1 MVRLISVKTTNISY
15 DVCLVELNVPVVS
28 SPTRLWPPSRST
40 AVGLAPSLSCPPQ
53 HPSYH
58 RLHPP
63 TGKQPSSGLRILAS
77 ATSDITYIEQHD
89 KRSTIQPSC
98 RLTVVFTYCTSMSTF
113 AARSLLSL
121 SIFKERFI
129 SADCFDCCKVR

>member
-1 MVRLISVKTTNISY
+1 MVGVTPVKTTHVSY
-15 DVCLVELNVPVVS
+15 DAPVVS

-53 HPSYH
+53 HPSHH

-77 ATSDITYIEQHD
+77 VTSDIIYIQKHE
-89 KRSTIQPSC
+89 KRPLI
-98 RLTVVFTYCTSMSTF
+98 R
-113 AARSLLSL
+113 R
-121 SIFKERFI
+121 
-129 SADCFDCCKVR
+129 DH